1 MPTVM
6 ITGCNRGIGLE
17 FVRQYAGEGWKVIAT
32 CRNEKNTGILKAIDG
47 DVEIQMLDVAD
58 FNAIDSLAVTLAG
71 IPIDVL
77 ILNAAINP
85 QLGARLADTD
95 YQAWPDVMWVNVMA
109 PARLATAFH
118 PHLKAGKLKI
128 VVALSSRVGS
138 MTHNKAGG
146 NYLYRTSKAAL
157 NAVIVGLASDFAED
171 GIIAVSTLPGLT
183 RTDMG
188 GPDAP
193 RSPEQSVGDMRRVI
207 EGLTLADSGS
217 FIDFEGNELG
227 W

>member
-17 FVRQYAGEGWKVIAT
+17 FVRQYAAESWKVIAT
-32 CRNEKNTGILKAIDG
+32 CRKPQDAEILNAMDG
-47 DVEIQMLDVAD
+47 DVVVHRLEVTD
-58 FNAIDSLAVTLAG
+58 FGAIDSLTTKLADV
-71 IPIDVL
+71 PIDVL

-85 QLGARLADTD
+85 QLGASLAETD
-95 YQAWPDVMWVNVMA
+95 YQAWPDVMLVNVMA
-109 PARLATAFH
+109 PVRLATAFQ
-118 PHLKAGKLKI
+118 PHLKAGKRKI
-128 VVALSSRVGS
+128 VIALSSRVGS
-138 MTHNKAGG
+138 MTHNKGGG

-157 NAVIVGLASDFAED
+157 NAVIVGLASDFSED

-193 RSPEQSVGDMRRVI
+193 RSPERSVGDMRRVI
-207 EGLTLADSGS
+207 EGLTLADSGR